1 MRSQKIINLLD
12 NEIAQPSKFRT
23 KNWVQI
29 NDDVC
34 GTYSVNSHL
43 NLLLHCQNKV
53 YAITVISEEEAAIIT
68 GEGASRADEVKKN

>member
-1 MRSQKIINLLD
+1 MMCVERIVWIV
-12 NEIAQPSKFRT
+12 I
-23 KNWVQI
+23 
-29 NDDVC
+29 
-34 GTYSVNSHL
+34 L

>member
-29 NDDVC
+29 NNDVC
-34 GTYSVNSHL
+34 GTYSVNSHF
-43 NLLLHCQNKV
+43 KFT
-53 YAITVISEEEAAIIT
+53 ITLS
-68 GEGASRADEVKKN
+68 K